1 MDTSAARRRDGGDHI
16 DVAGTAFH
24 ALLVLDP
31 AQDADLVAKLGGTFE
46 VQTLRRLLH
55 AGGEL
60 LGQRIA
66 AALEEHYR
74 VAYVLGVLGRIH
86 QTDAGPLAALDL
98 VLQARPRAVLVV
110 AVLALADQEGLL
122 QQIEALADGAR
133 AGIGAEVAALLLLGP
148 TMDAQARKVAVT
160 EMHIGVGLIV
170 PQQDVVGRPP
180 FLDQRLLQK
189 QRLGFVGGDGRFDL
203 GDLAHQRGSL
213 GCQAG
218 FAEVAGQTL
227 LEVLGLPY
235 IKQFAAGI
243 EHPVDTRTSAAGG
256 EESTGIE
263 GVGHLS

>member
-1 MDTSAARRRDGGDHI
+1 
-16 DVAGTAFH
+16 
-24 ALLVLDP
+24 
-31 AQDADLVAKLGGTFE
+31 
-46 VQTLRRLLH
+46 
-55 AGGEL
+55 
-60 LGQRIA
+60 
-66 AALEEHYR
+66 
-74 VAYVLGVLGRIH
+74 
-86 QTDAGPLAALDL
+86 
-98 VLQARPRAVLVV
+98 
-110 AVLALADQEGLL
+110 
-122 QQIEALADGAR
+122 
-133 AGIGAEVAALLLLGP
+133 
-148 TMDAQARKVAVT
+148 MDAQARKVAVT

-213 GCQAG
+213 GRQAG

-227 LEVLGLPY
+227 LEVLRLPY